1 MTSILTVFFEL
12 VYDVTMT
19 SASQNLKILSS
30 FFELYC
36 SFYGQY
42 DTGCKAHNLEVDGS
56 NPSAAAPRNQNYQI
70 LNFDFLLSIKKPLT
84 VSLVNCSKDFPN
96 FSIFS
101 IILGGTVIM

>member
-1 MTSILTVFFEL
+1 M
-12 VYDVTMT
+12 
-19 SASQNLKILSS
+19 KILYS

-42 DTGCKAHNLEVDGS
+42 GMGRKAHNLEVGGS
-56 NPSAAAPRNQNYQI
+56 NPSPHNKNYQI
-70 LNFDFLLSIKKPLT
+70 LNFDFSLSIKKPLT

-101 IILGGTVIM
+101 IMLGGTVIM